1 VIFEWLTSKNIH
13 DVRIFHGLIF
23 FFYRRSIIN
32 FSSLITF
39 IIECLN
45 GCSFQ
50 WIDGAETSFQL
61 VKQKM
66 TKAPFSALPNFKKLE
81 VNYDTFRV
89 GIEGVL
95 SQDRHLIA
103 FFSEKLSSLNKN
115 YSIHDLEFYAIV
127 YILKH

>member
-1 VIFEWLTSKNIH
+1 MFGVFMALY
-13 DVRIFHGLIF
+13 F
-23 FFYRRSIIN
+23 FFLYRRSITN

-50 WIDGAETSFQL
+50 WIDGAETNFQL

-66 TKAPFSALPNFKKLE
+66 TEAPFLALPNFKKLFE

-95 SQDRHLIA
+95 NQDRCLIA

-115 YSIHDLEFYAIV
+115 YSIYDLEFYAIV
-127 YILKH
+127 HILKH